1 MSAEVW
7 TWVMIA
13 AVGHALWNAMAR
25 HVAGDIAVMWLAF
38 ALGTVILIPPC
49 AYLWWQNGPPVLDQ
63 TALLCLLATGVLHA
77 AYFALLSRAYEG
89 GEISLV
95 YPIARGSGVGLTA
108 LGGVTLLGETVSLFG
123 GAGIALVLLGIG
135 LISIPSLRDSLPQ
148 RRNVLLALSVG
159 LSIVAYSLV
168 DKIGVT
174 LIHPLYFITGMMF
187 LASLLRW
194 PFVWAQRRGTLWTTL
209 RTHFKQIVFI
219 GTVSMGAYLLI
230 LYAYTLGPVSYVVAA
245 RESSVVIGALIG
257 FAFLGEKY
265 TSLKLVGVLSIA
277 SGIALI
283 KVG

>member
-13 AVGHALWNAMAR
+13 AVGHALWNAAAR
-25 HVAGDIAVMWLAF
+25 HVAGDMAVMWLAF
-38 ALGTVILIPPC
+38 ALGTIVMIPPC
-49 AYLWWQNGPPVLDQ
+49 IYMWWQNGPPILNQ

-77 AYFALLSRAYEG
+77 VYFALLSWAYEG

-108 LGGVTLLGETVSLFG
+108 LGGVTLLGETVSLSG
-123 GAGIALVLLGIG
+123 GMGIGLVLLGIG
-135 LISIPSLRDSLPQ
+135 LISVPALRNGLPQ
-148 RRNVLLALSVG
+148 HRNLLLSLSVG

-174 LIHPLYFITGMMF
+174 LIHQLYYITGMWI
-187 LASLLRW
+187 LGSLLRW
-194 PFVWAQRRGTLWTTL
+194 PFIWVQRRGTLWTTAC
-209 RTHFKQIVFI
+209 THYRHIAFI
-219 GTVSMGAYLLI
+219 GLGSLGTYLLI
-230 LYAYTLGPVSYVVAA
+230 LHAYTLGPVSYIVAA

-257 FAFLGEKY
+257 FVFLGEQY
-265 TSLKLVGVLSIA
+265 TRPKLAGVLSIA
-277 SGIALI
+277 AGLALI

>member
-7 TWVMIA
+7 TWVMLA
-13 AVGHALWNAMAR
+13 AVGHALWNAVAR
-25 HVAGDIAVMWLAF
+25 QVAGDIAVMWLAF
-38 ALGTVILIPPC
+38 AVGMIVMIPPSI
-49 AYLWWQNGPPVLDQ
+49 YVWWKSGPPNLNSM
-63 TALLCLLATGVLHA
+63 TLLCLLATGIIHA
-77 AYFALLSRAYEG
+77 IYYALLSWSYEG

-95 YPIARGSGVGLTA
+95 YPIARGSAVGLTA
-108 LGGVTLLGETVSLFG
+108 LGGVTLLDETVSLFG
-123 GAGIALVLLGIG
+123 GMGIALVLVGIG
-135 LISIPSLRDSLPQ
+135 LIGLPALRNSLPQ

-277 SGIALI
+277 AGIAFI
-283 KVG
+283 KVN

>member
-13 AVGHALWNAMAR
+13 ALGHALWNAMAR
-25 HVAGDIAVMWLAF
+25 HVVGDIAVMWLAF
-38 ALGTVILIPPC
+38 ALGTVVLIPPC

-174 LIHPLYFITGMMF
+174 LIHPLYYITGMWI
-187 LASLLRW
+187 LGSLLRW
-194 PFVWAQRRGTLWTTL
+194 PFIWGQRRGTLWATA
-209 RTHFKQIVFI
+209 RTHYRYIVLI
-219 GTVSMGAYLLI
+219 GLGSLGTYLLI
-230 LYAYTLGPVSYVVAA
+230 LYAYTLGPVSYIVAA
-245 RESSVVIGALIG
+245 RESSVVIGTLIG
-257 FAFLGEKY
+257 FVFLGEQY
-265 TSLKLVGVLSIA
+265 TPLKLAGVLSIA
-277 SGIALI
+277 AGLVLI